1 MRPFEDPQ
9 RSLGDLDPKT
19 AAALVA
25 SASDLALVVDDEGVI
40 RDVAV
45 GSDDLPA
52 GDVREWLGRPWLQT
66 VTVESRPKVEA
77 ALRELAA
84 NRAVGW
90 RHLNHPM
97 PQGGDLPLL
106 VAAVPLGRGAR
117 AKADKGDNGS
127 KGDKAPRAP
136 QGQAVVFARDL
147 RASAALQQQLVGAQQ
162 SMERDYWRM
171 RHMETRYRSLFQ
183 LAAEAV
189 LIVDATTGRLEEANP
204 AAHRLLG
211 EAVGRSGWTIE
222 SSVAAASQAALGAL
236 LASVRSTGRGGSA
249 SVMLEGQPGAHE
261 LSASLFRQ
269 EKATYLLLRLMPL
282 AAAARGE
289 GRDEWRRLQKLID
302 SAPDGFVVTDGDGRV
317 LSANAA
323 FLELAQIASAEQL
336 RGASLERWVG
346 RTGVDL
352 RVLLNNLRQH
362 QVVRLFSTVVRGE
375 YGSTADVEVSAVAV
389 DDGGQP
395 CLGFTIRD
403 VGRRLPA
410 PGSPAAREMPRS
422 VGQMTELVGRVPLKD
437 IVRETTDLIE
447 QLCIEAALQLT
458 ADNRASAAEMLGLS
472 RQSLYVKM
480 RRFNMGDLSV
490 GAEE

>member
-9 RSLGDLDPKT
+9 RTLGDLDPKT
-19 AAALVA
+19 AAALVGA
-25 SASDLALVVDDEGVI
+25 ASDLALVVDGDGVI
-40 RDVAV
+40 RDLAV
-45 GSDDLPA
+45 GSDELPA

-106 VAAVPLGRGAR
+106 VAAVPISRGAR
-117 AKADKGDNGS
+117 D
-127 KGDKAPRAP
+127 DKARK
-136 QGQAVVFARDL
+136 GRAVVFGRDL

-162 SMERDYWRM
+162 AMERDYWRM

-189 LIVDATTGRLEEANP
+189 LIVDATSGKLEEANP
-204 AAHRLLG
+204 AAQRLLG
-211 EAVGRSGWTIE
+211 DALRRNDWTID
-222 SSVAAASQAALGAL
+222 SSVAAGSQAGLGAL
-236 LASVRSTGRGGSA
+236 LASVRSTGRGGS
-249 SVMLEGQPGAHE
+249 VTVELEGVGTPHE
-261 LSASLFRQ
+261 LAASLFRQ
-269 EKATYLLLRLMPL
+269 EKSTHLLLRLMPRL
-282 AAAARGE
+282 APARGS
-289 GRDEWRRLQKLID
+289 GQDEWRRMQRLID
-302 SAPDGFVVTDGDGRV
+302 AAPDGFVVTDGDGRI
-317 LSANAA
+317 LGANAA
-323 FLELAQIASAEQL
+323 FLELAQLASAEQL

-352 RVLLNNLRQH
+352 RVLLDGLRRNP
-362 QVVRLFSTVVRGE
+362 VVRLFATIVRGE
-375 YGSTADVEVSAVAV
+375 YGSTSDVEISAVAV
-389 DDGGQP
+389 DDDGQTTF
-395 CLGFTIRD
+395 GFTVRD
-403 VGRRLPA
+403 IGRRLFA
-410 PGSPAAREMPRS
+410 GDSRAAREMPRS

-447 QLCIEAALQLT
+447 QLCIEAALQIT

-480 RRFNMGDLSV
+480 RRFNMGDLSA
-490 GAEE
+490 GAEG